1 MKVNGRQKQR
11 LGYEAR
17 DLKGLVFSASTSWAF
32 RFSGDTNEESVFDQY
47 QNLERERERCIGTD
61 TLFCFK
67 RPKRG
72 FHAKE
77 KRILDLHNTNP
88 QWITLFIVNP
98 FHFFTNLLRWPMG
111 LSRSFF

>member
-47 QNLERERERCIGTD
+47 QNLERERG
-61 TLFCFK
+61 
-67 RPKRG
+67 
-72 FHAKE
+72 
-77 KRILDLHNTNP
+77 
-88 QWITLFIVNP
+88 V
-98 FHFFTNLLRWPMG
+98 
-111 LSRSFF
+111 